1 MPRLEHRRGSGDDGI
16 FDGNGSHPCASD
28 LPVFEV
34 PSSASLGF
42 RTRVIQGPQFG
53 QATSQSNFPAP
64 FGGATG
70 GRTLR
75 LAIGVRF

>member
-1 MPRLEHRRGSGDDGI
+1 MRPWI
-16 FDGNGSHPCASD
+16 KFDIYNLLNND
-28 LPVFEV
+28 KLITWNTTYRQD
-34 PSSASLGF
+34 PSTPLDALGF
-42 RTRVIQGPQFG
+42 RTGVIQGPQFG